1 MAEGIKDIKEK
12 ISFFKRKY
20 YLNLF
25 TRGVI
30 LTPAVVLAY
39 FLVASVLEHNLWLG
53 KSTRFLI
60 LILFVS
66 LVVFCILYFFRKPL
80 QWWLYRR
87 GLGEEESA
95 RIIGEHFPTVADRLL
110 NIIQLSATSRKNSL
124 LDASIN
130 QKSVAL
136 QNVSFE
142 KAVDLSI
149 NKKYL
154 RYLLLPLALILI
166 LIFVDSSIL
175 TQSTERIVR
184 FNQEFSPQAP
194 FKFNISSKELT
205 AFFNEDFILNISLSG
220 KAIPEAAY
228 LLSEN
233 QRWKMEDL
241 GAGNFQYVFEKIQ
254 HPVRFQIEASGFFS
268 TTYQITLTNR
278 PEVSQIKIVLDYPP
292 YIGKAQAE
300 ITNAGNIE
308 IPEGTRV
315 NWRIKTS
322 HSTKALIA
330 FGSST
335 NPEPMQSIDN
345 DLFSF
350 GKNFNNSDQY
360 SISLE
365 NESTKNK
372 DQISYLIDVNKD
384 QYPQI
389 FVENLRDS
397 VLFKSILLGGQVKD
411 DYGITELRL
420 TYQINQESN
429 DKKFFVKVPITLGR
443 SQQNFFYSW
452 NVDSIHLKSGDKLT
466 YYLEVWDNDGVNG
479 RKSARS
485 SSYVFSLPTEDELK
499 ADISNQQN
507 VAENKI
513 DKSLQKAK
521 EIKESISEAQ
531 QKLRGK
537 QSLDWQ
543 DKKMLEDLLHQKDKL
558 DKTINELQNENKLLE
573 QKKET
578 FTEENQRIK
587 EKSEQ
592 IQKLMDELLDEETKK
607 LFDELEKLLKE
618 NSDLQQMQKLLEK
631 MDRKEINLEKEL
643 ERTLELFKE
652 LQFEYKLD
660 QAINDIKKQAEKQED
675 ILNETKELAGEKS
688 DKSKNEKQADED
700 KKTDKFDVLPIK
712 SKEKKSEDLAK
723 EQSELQDD
731 LKKFEKS
738 LEDLKSIGED
748 LKKDDAT
755 PDKEELN
762 QLENSE
768 KESKE
773 SLEENNPKKSVSPQK
788 KSLEQMKKME
798 KKLQQAQ
805 SGMEMEMDVQNL
817 ESLRQII
824 HGLIKLSFDQENL
837 LKEFNSIQQSDP
849 KNIHISQGEINLQ
862 NDSKVLE
869 DSLLAISKKD
879 PFLGSI
885 VTREVG
891 ELNDHVTKAVEH
903 IKERRKGNA
912 GTEMQF
918 AMSKINNL
926 ALLLDNHFEMM
937 MNMMAKASA
946 SGKGKPKKG
955 KDNKAPG
962 LGQMQKQL
970 NDQIQKLKN
979 GQKMGRQYSEDLAR
993 LAAEQERIRR
1003 ALQEMSEKLKNEG
1016 GIGIGNDIPSKME
1029 QTEMDL
1035 VNKNITEQTIKRQS
1049 EILTR
1054 LLEAEKSMRERD
1066 LDQERKGESAKDHTK
1081 EIPPAFEEYL
1091 RLREKEVEL
1100 LKTLP
1105 PKLFPYYKKEVT
1117 DYFKRIN

>member
-1 MAEGIKDIKEK
+1 MAEGIKDINQK

-25 TRGVI
+25 TRGAI
-30 LTPAVVLAY
+30 LAPALVFGY
-39 FLVASVLEHNLWLG
+39 FLIVSLLEHNLWLG
-53 KSTRFLI
+53 KPARFLI
-60 LILFVS
+60 LILFVG
-66 LVVFCILYFFRKPL
+66 LVVFCILYFFKRPL
-80 QWWLYRR
+80 QWWLYKK

-95 RIIGEHFPTVADRLL
+95 KLIGNYFPSVADRLL
-110 NIIQLSATSRKNSL
+110 NIIQLASSSKSNPL
-124 LDASIN
+124 VEASIN
-130 QKSVAL
+130 QKSGAL
-136 QNVSFE
+136 QNISFE
-142 KAVDLSI
+142 KAIDLSI

-154 RYLLLPLALILI
+154 RYLLFPLAAILI
-166 LIFVDSSIL
+166 LIFVDSAIF
-175 TQSTERIVR
+175 TKSTERIIR
-184 FNQEFSPQAP
+184 FNQEFSPEAP
-194 FKFNISSKELT
+194 FQFNVLSKNLT
-205 AFFNEDFILNISLSG
+205 AFFNEDFSLSISLTG
-220 KAIPEAAY
+220 NATPETAY
-228 LLSEN
+228 LISGN

-241 GAGNFQYVFEKIQ
+241 GSGKFQYVFEKIQ
-254 HPVRFQIEASGFFS
+254 HPVRFQIEASGFYS
-268 TTYQITLTNR
+268 PAYQITLANR
-278 PEVSQIKIVLDYPP
+278 PEVSQIKIALDFPS
-292 YIGKAQAE
+292 YIGKQREE
-300 ITNAGNIE
+300 IMNAGNIE
-308 IPEGTRV
+308 IPEGTHV
-315 NWRIKTS
+315 NWKIQAAHAS
-322 HSTKALIA
+322 KALIA
-330 FGSST
+330 FGTSG
-335 NPEPMQSIDN
+335 NPEPMQGVND
-345 DLFSF
+345 DLFSY

-365 NESTKNK
+365 NESSKNK
-372 DQISYLIDVNKD
+372 DRISYTIDVVKD

-397 VLFKSILLGGQVKD
+397 VLYKSILLGGQVKD

-420 TYQINQESN
+420 AYQINQESN
-429 DKKFFVKVPITLGR
+429 SKKDFIKIPIANGR

-452 NVDSIHLKSGDKLT
+452 SVDSLHLQSGDKLT

-479 RKSARS
+479 RKATRSA
-485 SSYVFSLPTEDELK
+485 SYLFSLPNKEDLK
-499 ADISNQQN
+499 LDISNQQN
-507 VAENKI
+507 SAENKI

-521 EIKESISEAQ
+521 EIKESITDAQ

-543 DKKMLEDLLHQKDKL
+543 DKKMLEDLLRQKDKL

-578 FTEENQRIK
+578 FTEENERIK

-592 IQKLMDELLDEETKK
+592 IQKLMDELLDDETKK

-618 NSDLQQMQKLLEK
+618 NSDLQQIQKLLEK

-660 QAINDIKKQAEKQED
+660 QAINDIEKQVEKQEN
-675 ILNETKELAGEKS
+675 ILNDTKELAGEKPEKS
-688 DKSKNEKQADED
+688 KEENQQGNDKKIDKSGD
-700 KKTDKFDVLPIK
+700 LPIK
-712 SKEKKSEDLAK
+712 SKEKSSEDLAK
-723 EQSELQDD
+723 EQSELQED

-738 LEDLKSIGED
+738 IED
-748 LKKDDAT
+748 LKKMSEELKKDDDT
-755 PDKEELN
+755 PSKEELN

-773 SLEENNPKKSVSPQK
+773 SLEQKNPKKSVGPQK
-788 KSLEQMKKME
+788 KSLEQMKQMQKKM
-798 KKLQQAQ
+798 QQAQ
-805 SGMEMEMDVQNL
+805 SGMEMEMDSQNL
-817 ESLRQII
+817 ESIRQII

-849 KNIHISQGEINLQ
+849 RYLHVSQGEINLQ

-879 PFLGSI
+879 PFLSSV

-891 ELNDHVTKAVEH
+891 ELNDHVSKAVDH

-918 AMSKINNL
+918 SMSKINNL

-937 MNMMAKASA
+937 MNMMAKAA
-946 SGKGKPKKG
+946 GGKGKPKNG
-955 KDNKAPG
+955 KEKTPG

-993 LAAEQERIRR
+993 MAAEQERIRR
-1003 ALQEMSEKLKNEG
+1003 ALQEMSEKLKKEG
-1016 GIGIGNDIPSKME
+1016 GMGIGNDIPSKME

-1066 LDQERKGESAKDHTK
+1066 QDQERKGESAKDHFK

-1091 RLREKEVEL
+1091 RLKEKEVEL

-1105 PKLFPYYKKEVT
+1105 PRLFPYYKKEVT